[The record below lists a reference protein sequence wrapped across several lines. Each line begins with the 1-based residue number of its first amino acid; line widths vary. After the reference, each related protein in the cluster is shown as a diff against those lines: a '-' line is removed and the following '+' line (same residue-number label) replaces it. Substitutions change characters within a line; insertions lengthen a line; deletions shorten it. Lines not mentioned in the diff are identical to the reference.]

1 MNMMLAFIL
10 PFYLFIS
17 PLSSKIGNFRL
28 NDVENKSVSYA
39 EVKGKK
45 VTVIDFWATWC
56 KPCVRSIPK
65 LVKLHE
71 QYKAQGVQFIG
82 INVDGTRNLPKVKPM
97 AHSLGITYPVL
108 LDVNSQVMT
117 DLKVT
122 QMPTILV
129 VNERDEIVA
138 FHQGYRPGEE
148 EVLEKEIKKLL
159 RPEAESKHE
168 N

>member
-1 MNMMLAFIL
+1 MTMIISLLVSFAF
-10 PFYLFIS
+10 FIS
-17 PLSSKIGNFRL
+17 PAPSKVANFRL
-28 NDVENKSVSYA
+28 NDLESKSKTYA
-39 EVKGKK
+39 ELKGKK

-71 QYKAQGVQFIG
+71 QYKDRGVQFIG
-82 INVDGTRNLPKVKPM
+82 VNVDGTRNLPKVKPM
-97 AHSLGITYPVL
+97 AHSLGIKYPVL
-108 LDVNSQVMT
+108 LDVNNQVMT

-122 QMPTILV
+122 QIPTIFI

-148 EVLEKEIKKLL
+148 EILEKEIQKLL
-159 RPEAESKHE
+159 PQETERKQ
-168 N
+168 

>member
-1 MNMMLAFIL
+1 MNTILALLL
-10 PFYLFIS
+10 PLYLYLS
-17 PLSSKIGNFRL
+17 PLPSKIGNFRL
-28 NDVENKSVSYA
+28 NDLDNKSQSYA
-39 EVKGKK
+39 ELKGKK

-71 QYKAQGVQFIG
+71 QYKSQGVQFIG
-82 INVDGTRNLPKVKPM
+82 VNVDGTRNLSKVKPA

-117 DLKVT
+117 ELKVT

-129 VNERDEIVA
+129 VNEHDEIVA
-138 FHQGYRPGEE
+138 LHQGYRPGEE
-148 EVLEKEIKKLL
+148 ELLQKEIEQLL
-159 RPEAESKHE
+159 QPEAKSKHE
-168 N
+168 K

>member
-1 MNMMLAFIL
+1 MNMILAVVL
-10 PFYLFIS
+10 SFYLFLS
-17 PLSSKIGNFRL
+17 PPASKVGNFRL
-28 NDVENKSVSYA
+28 NDIENKSVSYA
-39 EVKGKK
+39 ELKGKK

-71 QYKAQGVQFIG
+71 QYQAQGVQFIG
-82 INVDGTRNLPKVKPM
+82 INVDGTRNLSKVKPM

-138 FHQGYRPGEE
+138 LHQGYRPGEE
-148 EVLEKEIKKLL
+148 EILEKEIQKLL
-159 RPEAESKHE
+159 RPEPKHE